1 MLDSIKKMFSGETD
15 QLVGTTGKPEISRIK
30 SAELYE
36 KAKTFF
42 PGGVNSPV
50 RAFKS
55 VYGTPLFIEKGD
67 GCHIW
72 DADGNEF
79 IDFCCSWGPLILGHN
94 HAKVREKVIE
104 VMQHGMS
111 FGAPTALENELAE
124 LIVKN
129 NKFIGKLRFVSS
141 GTEAVM
147 SAIRLARG
155 HTKRDKILKFE
166 GCYHGHSD
174 SLLVKAGSGLV
185 TFGET
190 SSAGVPK
197 SFAAETIVV
206 ALNDKQALQAAFDEF
221 KGQVA
226 AVIIEP
232 IPANN
237 GLLLQEKE
245 FLQFLREI
253 CTKNDTLLI
262 FDEVISGFR
271 VGFEGAAGYYDVK
284 PDIVTY
290 GKIIGGGLPVGAYGS
305 SAAIMSD
312 ISPDGAVY
320 QAGTLSGNPVAMAAG
335 IAQLTE
341 LLKTNFYKDLN
352 KKTEEFAEAIQRF
365 ATAKSY
371 KFRVFSIGSVF
382 WFAFTD
388 KESIRRADEIDP
400 ASMEKFKKMHRE
412 LINRGIYLG
421 PSGYEVC
428 FISAAHTKVDLE
440 KAKRAIFESLDAVF
454 RPHPTL
460 TGREGFKETNKK
472 SPLPGGDLEGAK
484 LI

>member
-1 MLDSIKKMFSGETD
+1 MLDSIKKMFSVDSDEP
-15 QLVGTTGKPEISRIK
+15 VNTTGKPDISREK

-36 KAKTFF
+36 KAKSYF

-67 GCHIW
+67 GSHLW

-94 HAKVREKVIE
+94 HPKVREKVIE
-104 VMQHGMS
+104 VMQNGMS
-111 FGAPTALENELAE
+111 FGAPTALENELAA
-124 LIVKN
+124 LILKN
-129 NKFIGKLRFVSS
+129 NKYIEKLRFVSS

-155 HTKRDKILKFE
+155 YTKRDKILKFE

-197 SFAAETIVV
+197 SFADETIVV
-206 ALNDKQALQAAFDEF
+206 SLNDTEALTKAFEEF
-221 KGQVA
+221 KGQIA
-226 AVIIEP
+226 GVIIEP

-237 GLLLQEKE
+237 GLLLQTKE
-245 FLQFLREI
+245 FLQSLRDV
-253 CTKNDTLLI
+253 CTENGTLLI

-271 VGFEGAAGYYDVK
+271 VGFEGAAGHYQIQ
-284 PDIVTY
+284 PDIITY
-290 GKIIGGGLPVGAYGS
+290 GKIIGGGLPVGCYGA
-305 SAAIMSD
+305 SAEIMGN
-312 ISPDGAVY
+312 ISPDGSVY

-341 LLKTNFYKDLN
+341 LLSTGFYDNLHSKTKEFVSSNQNFI
-352 KKTEEFAEAIQRF
+352 AERNYQF
-365 ATAKSY
+365 KV
-371 KFRVFSIGSVF
+371 FRIGSIF

-388 KESIRRADEIDP
+388 KEKISRADEIDP

-412 LINRGIYLG
+412 LLNRGVYLG
-421 PSGYEVC
+421 PSGYEVG
-428 FISAAHTKVDLE
+428 FISSAHNKIELE
-440 KAKRAIFESLDAVF
+440 KAKRAIFDSLDLVF
-454 RPHPTL
+454 RD
-460 TGREGFKETNKK
+460 K
-472 SPLPGGDLEGAK
+472 
-484 LI
+484 

>member
-1 MLDSIKKMFSGETD
+1 MLDSLKKMFSGEGD
-15 QLVGTTGKPEISRIK
+15 EPVSTTGKPDICREK

-67 GCHIW
+67 GCFLW
-72 DADGNEF
+72 DADGNQF

-94 HAKVREKVIE
+94 HPKVREKVIE
-104 VMQHGMS
+104 VMQNGMS

-124 LIVKN
+124 LILKN
-129 NKFIGKLRFVSS
+129 NKFIKKMRFVSS

-155 HTKRDKILKFE
+155 YTKRDKILKFE
-166 GCYHGHSD
+166 GCYHGHTD

-197 SFAAETIVV
+197 SFADETIVI
-206 ALNDKQALQAAFDEF
+206 ALNDREALQKAFEEF
-221 KGQVA
+221 KDQIA
-226 AVIIEP
+226 AIIIEP
-232 IPANN
+232 VPANN
-237 GLLLQEKE
+237 GLLLQDKE
-245 FLQFLREI
+245 YLQYLRDI
-253 CTKNDTLLI
+253 CTQNGTLLI

-271 VGFEGAAGYYDVK
+271 IGFDGAAGYYGIQ
-284 PDIVTY
+284 PDILTY

-305 SAAIMSD
+305 SAEIMSN
-312 ISPDGAVY
+312 ISPEGGVY
-320 QAGTLSGNPVAMAAG
+320 QGGTLSGNPVAMAAG

-341 LLKTNFYKDLN
+341 LSRMGFYRDLN
-352 KKTEEFAEAIQRF
+352 NKTEEFTESIQRF
-365 ATAKSY
+365 ATARNY
-371 KFRVFSIGSVF
+371 KFKVFSIGSIF

-388 KESIRRADEIDP
+388 KEKISRADEIDP

-412 LINRGIYLG
+412 LLNRGVYLG
-421 PSGYEVC
+421 PSGYEVG
-428 FISAAHTKVDLE
+428 FISSAHTKVELE
-440 KAKRAIFESLDAVF
+440 KAKRAIFDSLDIVF
-454 RPHPTL
+454 RD
-460 TGREGFKETNKK
+460 K
-472 SPLPGGDLEGAK
+472 
-484 LI
+484 

>member
-1 MLDSIKKMFSGETD
+1 MN
-15 QLVGTTGKPEISRIK
+15 TTGKPDISREK

-36 KAKTFF
+36 KAKTYF

-67 GCHIW
+67 GCHVW
-72 DADGNEF
+72 DADGNQF

-94 HAKVREKVIE
+94 HAKVREKVVE
-104 VMQHGMS
+104 VIQNGIS

-124 LIVKN
+124 LILKH
-129 NKFIGKLRFVSS
+129 NKFIEKIRFVSS

-155 HTKRDKILKFE
+155 YTKRDKILKFE

-197 SFAAETIVV
+197 AFADETIVI
-206 ALNDKQALQAAFDEF
+206 ALNDKEALQKAFEEF
-221 KGQVA
+221 KDQIA

-232 IPANN
+232 VPANN
-237 GLLLQEKE
+237 GLLLQHKE
-245 FLQFLREI
+245 YLQYLREI
-253 CTKNDTLLI
+253 SAQNGTLLI

-271 VGFEGAAGYYDVK
+271 LGFEGAAGYYGIK
-284 PDIVTY
+284 PDIITY
-290 GKIIGGGLPVGAYGS
+290 GKIIGGGMPVGAYGAS
-305 SAAIMSD
+305 TQIMD
-312 ISPDGAVY
+312 TISPVGPVY
-320 QAGTLSGNPVAMAAG
+320 QAGTLSGNPVAMGAG

-341 LLKTNFYKDLN
+341 LLRSGFYRDLN
-352 KKTEEFAEAIQRF
+352 AKAEEFAEAIQRF
-365 ATAKSY
+365 ATARNY
-371 KFRVFSIGSVF
+371 KFKVFTIGSMF

-388 KESIRRADEIDP
+388 KDIRKAEDIDP
-400 ASMEKFKKMHRE
+400 ASMEKFKIMHRE
-412 LINRGIYLG
+412 LLNRGIYLG
-421 PSGYEVC
+421 PSGYEVG
-428 FISAAHTKVDLE
+428 FVSSAHTKVDLE
-440 KAKRAIFESLDAVF
+440 KAKRAIFDSLDLVF
-454 RPHPTL
+454 R
-460 TGREGFKETNKK
+460 G
-472 SPLPGGDLEGAK
+472 
-484 LI
+484 

>member
-1 MLDSIKKMFSGETD
+1 MFDSIKKIFSGNEGDLPLT
-15 QLVGTTGKPEISRIK
+15 TTGKPDISREK

-36 KAKTFF
+36 KAKTYF

-67 GCHIW
+67 GSHLW

-94 HAKVREKVIE
+94 HPKVKEKVIE
-104 VMQHGMS
+104 VMQNGMS

-124 LIVKN
+124 LILKH
-129 NKFIGKLRFVSS
+129 NKFIEKLRFVSS

-155 HTKRDKILKFE
+155 YTKRDKILKFE

-197 SFAAETIVV
+197 SFADETIVV
-206 ALNDKQALQAAFDEF
+206 SLNDTEALTKAFEEF
-221 KGQVA
+221 KGQIA

-237 GLLLQEKE
+237 GLLLQTKE
-245 FLQFLREI
+245 FLQFLRDI
-253 CTKNDTLLI
+253 CTENGTLLV

-271 VGFEGAAGYYDVK
+271 VGFEGAAGHYQIQ
-284 PDIVTY
+284 PDIITY
-290 GKIIGGGLPVGAYGS
+290 GKIIGGGLPVGCYGA
-305 SAAIMSD
+305 SAEIMGN
-312 ISPDGAVY
+312 ISPDGSVY

-341 LLKTNFYKDLN
+341 LAKMGFYRDLH
-352 KKTEEFAEAIQRF
+352 KKTEEFTESIQRF
-365 ATAKSY
+365 ASARSY
-371 KFRVFSIGSVF
+371 KFKVFSIGSIF

-388 KESIRRADEIDP
+388 QDTISRADEIDP

-412 LINRGIYLG
+412 LLNRGIYLG
-421 PSGYEVC
+421 PSGYEVG
-428 FISAAHTKVDLE
+428 FISSAHNKVDLE
-440 KAKRAIFESLDAVF
+440 KAKRAIFDSLDIVF
-454 RPHPTL
+454 RD
-460 TGREGFKETNKK
+460 K
-472 SPLPGGDLEGAK
+472 
-484 LI
+484 

>member
-1 MLDSIKKMFSGETD
+1 MLDTIKKIFSADENEMVSTI
-15 QLVGTTGKPEISRIK
+15 GKPDISREK
-30 SAELYE
+30 SAELYA
-36 KAKTFF
+36 KAKTLF

-67 GCHIW
+67 GSHIW

-94 HAKVREKVIE
+94 NAKVRERVIE
-104 VMQHGMS
+104 VMQQGMS

-124 LIVKN
+124 LIVKH
-129 NKFIGKLRFVSS
+129 NKFIKKLRFVSS

-155 HTKRDKILKFE
+155 YTQRDKILKFE

-197 SFAAETIVV
+197 SFADETIVV
-206 ALNDKQALQAAFDEF
+206 ALNDKEALQKAFEEF
-221 KGQVA
+221 KDQIA
-226 AVIIEP
+226 AIIIEP

-253 CTKNDTLLI
+253 CTQNGTLLI

-271 VGFEGAAGYYDVK
+271 IGFEGAAGYYEIK
-284 PDIVTY
+284 PDIITY

-305 SAAIMSD
+305 SAAIMSN
-312 ISPDGAVY
+312 ISPEGPVY

-341 LLKTNFYKDLN
+341 CLKKGFYEELERKTKRLINGITDSFKD
-352 KKTEEFAEAIQRF
+352 AAP
-365 ATAKSY
+365 
-371 KFRVFSIGSVF
+371 FRIFHIGSIF
-382 WFAFTD
+382 WLAFTERD
-388 KESIRRADEIDP
+388 TI
-400 ASMEKFKKMHRE
+400 
-412 LINRGIYLG
+412 
-421 PSGYEVC
+421 
-428 FISAAHTKVDLE
+428 
-440 KAKRAIFESLDAVF
+440 
-454 RPHPTL
+454 
-460 TGREGFKETNKK
+460 
-472 SPLPGGDLEGAK
+472 
-484 LI
+484 

>member
-1 MLDSIKKMFSGETD
+1 MTQVPD
-15 QLVGTTGKPEISRIK
+15 ISRVK
-30 SAELYE
+30 SAALYE
-36 KAKTFF
+36 KAKTYF

-67 GCHIW
+67 GSHIW

-94 HAKVREKVIE
+94 HPAVRNKVTE
-104 VMQHGMS
+104 VMQNGMS

-124 LIVKN
+124 LILGN
-129 NKFIGKLRFVSS
+129 NKFIQKIRFVSS

-155 HTKRDKILKFE
+155 YTKRDKVLKFE

-197 SFAAETIVV
+197 AFADETIVV
-206 ALNDKQALQAAFDEF
+206 SLNDIKALEEAFNEF
-221 KGQVA
+221 GGQIA

-232 IPANN
+232 VPANN
-237 GLLLQEKE
+237 GLLLQTKE
-245 FLQFLREI
+245 YLEYLREL
-253 CTKNDTLLI
+253 CTQNGTLLI

-271 VGFEGAAGYYDVK
+271 VGFEGAAGYYGIQ
-284 PDIVTY
+284 PDIITY
-290 GKIIGGGLPVGAYGS
+290 GKIIGGGLPVGAYGA
-305 SAAIMSD
+305 SAGVMD
-312 ISPDGAVY
+312 HISPVGSVY

-335 IAQLTE
+335 IAQVSE
-341 LLKTNFYKDLN
+341 LLKPGFYDELHA
-352 KKTEEFAEAIQRF
+352 KTAGFVNDIQHFAAQRGYAF
-365 ATAKSY
+365 K
-371 KFRVFSIGSVF
+371 VFTIGSIF

-388 KESIRRADEIDP
+388 NDSIATAEEIDP
-400 ASMEKFKKMHRE
+400 KSMEKFKLMHRE

-421 PSGYEVC
+421 PSGYEVG
-428 FISAAHTKVDLE
+428 FISAAHTNADLE
-440 KAKRAIFESLDAVF
+440 TTKSAIFDSLDIVF
-454 RPHPTL
+454 
-460 TGREGFKETNKK
+460 N
-472 SPLPGGDLEGAK
+472 
-484 LI
+484 